1 MCLVC
6 ACMYICM
13 YVASKLPFCMYLNKH
28 MQHTYVQCWVVSDCY
43 VYLLT
48 TCFLTF
54 YCDPYSLF
62 QIQIQIS
69 SSFTYSLYVTYC
81 NMAVRYSRYLI
92 FIL

>member
-6 ACMYICM
+6 AYMYICM
-13 YVASKLPFCMYLNKH
+13 YVASKLPFRMYLNKH

-54 YCDPYSLF
+54 YCDPYSFFFKFKFKFLVHLH
-62 QIQIQIS
+62 
-69 SSFTYSLYVTYC
+69 TLYK
-81 NMAVRYSRYLI
+81 
-92 FIL
+92 